1 MKSMKK
7 LLAILLIVAVS
18 PLSAFDLDSLFVKS
32 IGGPTAL
39 DSLRQLR
46 SVATEGKVILNGQVG
61 RFRQYFQ
68 MPDRFY
74 LSVEFDDFSIT
85 QGYDGQVAWQQDL
98 SGNVAE
104 LHGYEKRE
112 FLKTLYFESFAFL
125 RNRESTD
132 DRRYIGERTTDSAVY
147 HEVMFQPA
155 PGDSVV
161 VLFDIE
167 TGLREVMTDRVDNLT
182 TTTFGGDYRAVGGI
196 LWPFYS
202 RSLVLEVG
210 MVTEFFADSVKT
222 NSDLDTTLF
231 SMPRNDRVSCV
242 FPATDSAVV
251 MPIDYILGH
260 VRVPVVI
267 NGARKAWFILD
278 SGTSLSVLHR
288 PVADKLRLK
297 TVGSL
302 PAKGMSGFDEA
313 SLVRIDSMSLGKL
326 AIAGNVAGVLDLKSL
341 DAGGPQDMDFG
352 GLLGYDFL
360 SLSPFLINYRDST
373 LTIYDPDRFA
383 VPSGGVEVPFHLTS
397 QVPTIEARLNG
408 IAGNFLVDLGNAFG
422 LIVHTRFVEIH
433 GLDSQLA
440 YVKDGPRKFIAGVG
454 GAVGVDLADA
464 DSFEMGEIRIDSL
477 LVMLSE
483 STNGLSG
490 SEELAGNIGNLVLEN
505 FRVLFDYGH
514 SRLILYENPPQ

>member
-1 MKSMKK
+1 
-7 LLAILLIVAVS
+7 
-18 PLSAFDLDSLFVKS
+18 
-32 IGGPTAL
+32 
-39 DSLRQLR
+39 
-46 SVATEGKVILNGQVG
+46 
-61 RFRQYFQ
+61 
-68 MPDRFY
+68 
-74 LSVEFDDFSIT
+74 
-85 QGYDGQVAWQQDL
+85 
-98 SGNVAE
+98 
-104 LHGYEKRE
+104 
-112 FLKTLYFESFAFL
+112 
-125 RNRESTD
+125 
-132 DRRYIGERTTDSAVY
+132 
-147 HEVMFQPA
+147 
-155 PGDSVV
+155 
-161 VLFDIE
+161 
-167 TGLREVMTDRVDNLT
+167 
-182 TTTFGGDYRAVGGI
+182 
-196 LWPFYS
+196 
-202 RSLVLEVG
+202 
-210 MVTEFFADSVKT
+210 
-222 NSDLDTTLF
+222 
-231 SMPRNDRVSCV
+231 
-242 FPATDSAVV
+242 
-251 MPIDYILGH
+251 
-260 VRVPVVI
+260 
-267 NGARKAWFILD
+267 
-278 SGTSLSVLHR
+278 
-288 PVADKLRLK
+288 
-297 TVGSL
+297 L

-313 SLVRIDSMSLGKL
+313 LLVRIDSMSLGKL

-360 SLSPFLINYRDST
+360 SLFPFLINYRDST

-433 GLDSQLA
+433 GLDSQLT

>member
-1 MKSMKK
+1 
-7 LLAILLIVAVS
+7 
-18 PLSAFDLDSLFVKS
+18 
-32 IGGPTAL
+32 
-39 DSLRQLR
+39 
-46 SVATEGKVILNGQVG
+46 
-61 RFRQYFQ
+61 
-68 MPDRFY
+68 
-74 LSVEFDDFSIT
+74 
-85 QGYDGQVAWQQDL
+85 
-98 SGNVAE
+98 
-104 LHGYEKRE
+104 
-112 FLKTLYFESFAFL
+112 
-125 RNRESTD
+125 
-132 DRRYIGERTTDSAVY
+132 
-147 HEVMFQPA
+147 
-155 PGDSVV
+155 
-161 VLFDIE
+161 
-167 TGLREVMTDRVDNLT
+167 MTDRVDNLT

-210 MVTEFFADSVKT
+210 MITEFFADSVKT

-267 NGARKAWFILD
+267 NGARILD

-313 SLVRIDSMSLGKL
+313 LLVRIDSMNLGKL

-352 GLLGYDFL
+352 GLLG
-360 SLSPFLINYRDST
+360 
-373 LTIYDPDRFA
+373 
-383 VPSGGVEVPFHLTS
+383 PFHLTS

-433 GLDSQLA
+433 GLDSQLT